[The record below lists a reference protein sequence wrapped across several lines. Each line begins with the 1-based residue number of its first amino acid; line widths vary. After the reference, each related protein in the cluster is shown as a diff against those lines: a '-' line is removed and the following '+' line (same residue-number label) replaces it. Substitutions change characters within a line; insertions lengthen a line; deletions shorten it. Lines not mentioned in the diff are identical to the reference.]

1 MILEISG
8 ASNFALSSFTE
19 TSVSSKCI
27 CAKTSGG
34 SRSQVWAK
42 TRPVSPNLRSRSR
55 WLRARILTL
64 LHLQGVTRATSKTI
78 AARLATCG
86 VSDFANRSEEHTSE
100 LQSRLHLVCRLLLE
114 KKNRHFF
121 AKGPRG
127 AGAAYLGRR
136 PRSAAA
142 HLPAHLGLALRRRP
156 PASPARA
163 DRPLGEQSAA
173 PGR

>member
-86 VSDFANRSEEHTSE
+86 VSDFANCSKRATFF
-100 LQSRLHLVCRLLLE
+100 LE
-114 KKNRHFF
+114 I
-121 AKGPRG
+121 
-127 AGAAYLGRR
+127 
-136 PRSAAA
+136 
-142 HLPAHLGLALRRRP
+142 
-156 PASPARA
+156 
-163 DRPLGEQSAA
+163 
-173 PGR
+173 